1 MWICRFFLISV
12 KELLHQCQLGI
23 DRWSIM
29 GKFWSTLLKNVP
41 WARIWIDFNQTL
53 HRFVGLL
60 TYFSL
65 FSQSLRDAPLGIF
78 FLLLRQQRCVFR
90 YGAVRRSK
98 NPGGGQVVM
107 WWECPQMRKA
117 KLPKPGGAMPHTPLL
132 PGSDSVIFDVKN
144 LTPLTPHYSVWKPTA
159 GQRLIYGL
167 ESFRCREQVLVEQVS
182 SLCIVCQVVDLF
194 QNMPA
199 KKSCSFK
206 SR

>member
-1 MWICRFFLISV
+1 
-12 KELLHQCQLGI
+12 
-23 DRWSIM
+23 M

-98 NPGGGQVVM
+98 NPGGGASGDVM
-107 WWECPQMRKA
+107 
-117 KLPKPGGAMPHTPLL
+117 GMPPNEK
-132 PGSDSVIFDVKN
+132 G
-144 LTPLTPHYSVWKPTA
+144 
-159 GQRLIYGL
+159 
-167 ESFRCREQVLVEQVS
+167 
-182 SLCIVCQVVDLF
+182 
-194 QNMPA
+194 
-199 KKSCSFK
+199 
-206 SR
+206 